1 MPNFNPEQ
9 LAQEA
14 FLSDVNPFLGV
25 NLYPIDFN
33 NSAAVGINLP
43 LTFPAVFNPNFSTK
57 EAIRNN
63 LINYFMTEPGE
74 IPLNPSFGGGLRS
87 FMFEQ
92 ITTNNLDFLKERLQ
106 SQLTNFFPDINVG
119 DLNIS
124 RQEDNNQ
131 ITISLT
137 YSVVNTNINGEVEF
151 NFV

>member
-1 MPNFNPEQ
+1 MPNFDPQ
-9 LAQEA
+9 QIARDA

-25 NLYPIDFN
+25 HLYPIDFN

-57 EAIRNN
+57 DAIRNN

-87 FMFEQ
+87 FVFEQ
-92 ITTNNLDFLKERLQ
+92 ITSNNLDFLKERIQTQLQ
-106 SQLTNFFPDINVG
+106 NFFPDITVG
-119 DLNIS
+119 NLEIT

-137 YSVVNTNINGEVEF
+137 YSVVNTNISGEVEF

>member
-1 MPNFNPEQ
+1 MPFD
-9 LAQEA
+9 AQQI
-14 FLSDVNPFLGV
+14 
-25 NLYPIDFN
+25 YPIDFN

-57 EAIRNN
+57 DAIRNN

-87 FMFEQ
+87 FVFEQ
-92 ITTNNLDFLKERLQ
+92 ITSNNLDFLKERIQTQLQ
-106 SQLTNFFPDINVG
+106 NFFPDITVG
-119 DLNIS
+119 NLEIT

-137 YSVVNTNINGEVEF
+137 YSVVNTNISGEVEF